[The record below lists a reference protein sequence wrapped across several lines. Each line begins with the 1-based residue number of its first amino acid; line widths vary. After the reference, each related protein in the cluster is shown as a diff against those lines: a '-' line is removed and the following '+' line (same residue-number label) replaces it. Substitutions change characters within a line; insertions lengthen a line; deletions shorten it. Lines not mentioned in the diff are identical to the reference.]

1 MTRFSTIAAAA
12 ALMLAGATAAD
23 AQGWTRNSSTT
34 GPNGGKWSS
43 SGSGSCVGGTCASSQ
58 KATGARG
65 NSVTRSGTTSCAN
78 GQCSGTATYT
88 GPGGNT
94 ATRTRS
100 ITRN

>member
-1 MTRFSTIAAAA
+1 MTRFSTFAAAA

-23 AQGWTRNSSTT
+23 AQGWSRNSSTT

-43 SGSGSCVGGTCASSQ
+43 SGSGSCAGGTCSSSQ
-58 KATGARG
+58 KATGPHG
-65 NSVTRSGTTSCAN
+65 NSVTRNGATSCAN
-78 GQCSGTATYT
+78 GKCSGTATYS
-88 GPGGNT
+88 GPRGNT